1 MQVKLKEQ
9 TNKANWRGPDGVN
22 RGRLSKQIEIR
33 LFGTRRF
40 GKPMNYE
47 NRTNENDALRQA
59 EERHFQEISKD
70 FPDLS
75 DLENLQ
81 LPDH

>member
-1 MQVKLKEQ
+1 
-9 TNKANWRGPDGVN
+9 
-22 RGRLSKQIEIR
+22 
-33 LFGTRRF
+33 
-40 GKPMNYE
+40 MNYE